1 MPEGHTIHALAARLS
16 RTLGQQQIRA
26 SSPQGRFGADAA
38 LLDGRRLDHAS
49 ARGKHLF
56 VQLEDLILHVHLG
69 LIGSFHVKPRDEV
82 DASASPARLRLE
94 GPKHVAEL
102 RGPMICGLVD
112 EVTRQAVIERLG
124 PDPLHD
130 ADLPLGAARAWSR
143 ITNSRKTISELLL
156 DQSVVAG
163 VGNVYRCEVLF
174 RHRVD
179 PLTRGADL
187 GRRLWQEV
195 WDDLVVL
202 LPLGM
207 AFSQILTMQDQVD
220 AAAEMVANGSS
231 LAITESLTS
240 ERLGDHF
247 DRRFHV
253 YQRTGESCDRC
264 GRRIRSQAIA
274 GRTLYW
280 CAGCQRR
287 RKR

>member
-1 MPEGHTIHALAARLS
+1 MPEGHTIHALAARIN
-16 RTLGQQQIRA
+16 RTLGGQQIRA
-26 SSPQGRFGADAA
+26 SSPQGRFAADAA
-38 LLDGRRLDHAS
+38 LLDGRRLDEAS

-56 VQLEDLILHVHLG
+56 VDVEDLILHVHLG
-69 LIGSFHVKPRDEV
+69 LIGSFHVKQRAAVEQ
-82 DASASPARLRLE
+82 AGSPPRLRIE
-94 GPKHVAEL
+94 GPFHVAEL
-102 RGPMICGLVD
+102 RGPMICSLVD
-112 EVTRQAVIERLG
+112 ATTRQAVLDKLG

-130 ADLPLGAARAWSR
+130 QDVPGGAERAWQR
-143 ITNSRKTISELLL
+143 ITKSRKTIAELLL

-179 PLTRGADL
+179 PFTLGSDL
-187 GRRLWQEV
+187 GRPLWLV
-195 WDDLVVL
+195 LWNDLVVL

-207 AFSQILTMQDQVD
+207 AFSQILTIQEQVD
-220 AAAEMVANGSS
+220 AAAEMLADGSS
-231 LAITESLTS
+231 LAITEGLTG

-253 YQRTGESCDRC
+253 YQRTGEPCDRC